1 MAKAQTLPS
10 VYPDLEDDDQDLPL
24 VPQSAQAPQS
34 LTSLLP
40 TVGVPTDSKLPASLN
55 GNGISGLPSL
65 SSVAADKDQQS
76 AVGQVMDQSKP
87 AGALPGVGADVPA
100 MDPNTGDYTR
110 IQHLNTILPTADES
124 LGKGPM
130 SVLPPVSQPTVTS
143 RQEQMAENQEDRLE
157 RDQNRLDQLNTP
169 WDKSAHGFF
178 GNLGH
183 ALGQSTAGTR
193 AGNAARLAGA
203 EDAVK
208 NDATVLD
215 QMRATQDAQKKT
227 DYAQTN
233 YQQGQAGRDA
243 ETNEKN
249 ADAYDKLHPQP
260 KEGELPLGQSSDNL
274 NGANLKR
281 LQVLDPTIKE
291 LPKEYQLNA
300 QSTQKDFDRVDKV
313 LEGTEKARGTLAQQ
327 QATNALRE
335 QSMAMVQ
342 AARETAAGNQSNN
355 RTDKAVDNYQKP
367 FDAQVKDANAQLEKI
382 NAAENDI
389 QGNAESQAVGIPKV
403 LTALVSGA
411 GTGVRITQAELTN
424 IGHARGIGGDVVGTL
439 RQWEGKGVLTKTQQ
453 AQLVGILEDAKAR
466 IAEKQRIS
474 QAASQAISTSH
485 SREEVLKNKQDY
497 EDQYNHYE
505 ANDEIKVQIPGQTA
519 SYIRRDQKNNFMKK
533 YPDGQVL

>member
-10 VYPDLEDDDQDLPL
+10 LYPDLEDDDQDLPL

-55 GNGISGLPSL
+55 GNGISVLPSL

-87 AGALPGVGADVPA
+87 AGALPGPGADVPA

-249 ADAYDKLHPQP
+249 AQAHLAMNPQP
-260 KEGELPLGQSSDNL
+260 KPGQEPISASRVPGVNQL
-274 NGANLKR
+274 LANR
-281 LQVLDPTIKE
+281 WTAF
-291 LPKEYQLNA
+291 PKNAGKAVPPEYQLPENPTKEDYDRVSTALAGLETTEGTAQQREQAQQNLEQGRAIMAQNHADSLGLLRDRMLQSEQDKGRSAIVKAAGAYHAALQSADTFNGLIQQAKAGNA
-300 QSTQKDFDRVDKV
+300 VSANVLPLEGALDITTTAGTKRINRTEVDQVAGAGSLYDKIAGRLAGWTRGVPYDQSLINDMAKLSGMLERGAYKKYRADFDTAQKTY
-313 LEGTEKARGTLAQQ
+313 GTT
-327 QATNALRE
+327 
-335 QSMAMVQ
+335 
-342 AARETAAGNQSNN
+342 ETPEDDPNG
-355 RTDKAVDNYQKP
+355 
-367 FDAQVKDANAQLEKI
+367 
-382 NAAENDI
+382 
-389 QGNAESQAVGIPKV
+389 PKV
-403 LTALVSGA
+403 
-411 GTGVRITQAELTN
+411 
-424 IGHARGIGGDVVGTL
+424 GDVKKLKSGQTVKITAVHPDGTY
-439 RQWEGKGVLTKTQQ
+439 
-453 AQLVGILEDAKAR
+453 DAK
-466 IAEKQRIS
+466 
-474 QAASQAISTSH
+474 
-485 SREEVLKNKQDY
+485 
-497 EDQYNHYE
+497 
-505 ANDEIKVQIPGQTA
+505 
-519 SYIRRDQKNNFMKK
+519 
-533 YPDGQVL
+533 